1 MSISLLASI
10 LISVFA
16 FGAALALL
24 RRFEDWR
31 FGFLAALTAFMSATI
46 AIYYGVR
53 VYYAPDRTLS
63 AVGNNSEEFLGVIMS
78 ALAMLAVVFMER
90 IIRERKESEKAV
102 KLPQFSIERAAI
114 CAFWIG
120 PDGRLLFVNDQAWQS
135 LGYSREELLSK
146 TVHDV
151 DPSLPP
157 QAWPQHWQSLKS
169 EGSLAFESRYL
180 TKDGRM
186 IPMDVSA
193 NYVEFDGEAYSC
205 VFARDITERKGAE
218 RALRAAK
225 EQAEAA
231 REQAEVAN
239 RAKSEFLANMS
250 HEVRTPLNAII
261 GFSEIL
267 LRQVFGPLGSERY
280 ASYVEDIHN
289 SGNHL
294 LGIINDIL
302 DLSKAEAGR
311 LTLDETEL
319 ELPVVLGQCLRM
331 LREKAVAQG
340 VKVVSHIPAQ
350 TPKLRADSRLVS
362 QAAINL
368 VSNAIKFTREGGVVM
383 VSLTGD
389 PDGSYRLTVQ
399 DSGIG
404 ISAQDLPKVREPFV
418 QVASAF
424 SREHEGTGLGL
435 PLVDQILRLHGGSL
449 EIESELGLGTA
460 AAIRFPADRVIAPPA
475 SRNSSI
481 AFVRSA

>member
-31 FGFLAALTAFMSATI
+31 FGFLAAMTAFMSGTI
-46 AIYYGVR
+46 AIYYGAR
-53 VYYAPDRTLS
+53 VYYAPDRSYS
-63 AVGNNSEEFLGVIMS
+63 AVGSNSEEFLGVIMS

-90 IIRERKESEKAV
+90 IVRERKASEKAV
-102 KLPQFSIERAAI
+102 RLPQFSIERAAI

-120 PDGRLLFVNDQAWQS
+120 PDGRLLFANEQAWQS
-135 LGYSREELLSK
+135 LGYTREELLSK
-146 TVHDV
+146 TVHDI

-157 QAWPQHWQSLKS
+157 QAWPQHWRSLQDA
-169 EGSLAFESRYL
+169 GSLAFESRYL
-180 TKDGRM
+180 TKDGQM

-193 NYVEFDGEAYSC
+193 NYVEFDGESYSC
-205 VFARDITERKGAE
+205 TFARDITERKGAE
-218 RALRAAK
+218 RELRAAK
-225 EQAEAA
+225 DQAEAA

-267 LRQVFGPLGSERY
+267 LREVFGPLGSERY

-302 DLSKAEAGR
+302 DLSKAESGR
-311 LTLDETEL
+311 LSLDETEV
-319 ELPVVLGQCLRM
+319 ELPVVVGQCLRM
-331 LREKAVAQG
+331 LREKAVSQG
-340 VKVVSHIPAQ
+340 IKVVSHIPAQ
-350 TPKLRADSRLVS
+350 TPKLRADSRLIS

-368 VSNAIKFTREGGVVM
+368 VSNAIKFTREGGAIVI
-383 VSLTGD
+383 SLAGD
-389 PDGSYRLTVQ
+389 SDGGYRLRVQ
-399 DSGIG
+399 DNGIG
-404 ISAQDLPKVREPFV
+404 ISPQDLPKVREPFI

-424 SREHEGTGLGL
+424 NREHEGTGLGL
-435 PLVDQILRLHGGSL
+435 PLVDQILKLHGGSL
-449 EIESELGLGTA
+449 EIESELGRGTTA
-460 AAIRFPADRVIAPPA
+460 TIRFPAGRVIATPA
-475 SRNSSI
+475 FESSSI
-481 AFVRSA
+481 EFVHSV